1 MTGSRRAHVPQE
13 RIDRRVRR
21 TRELL
26 SNALTSLIL
35 EEGYE
40 RVTVQDICDRADVG
54 RSTFYAHFQD
64 KEELLLSGFDDLQED
79 LRQAFADHEQQTAA
93 RQPGSGSWAALAVI
107 EHLAD
112 YRAVSSMLGRRGSAV
127 AIARL
132 RRILSELLRDHLQ
145 VQLDPTTSTRVP
157 MEVAVEVA
165 VASLLGLID
174 WWLDHDRP
182 YPPQQLEEM
191 YRRLT
196 EPGIRAALRPA

>member
-1 MTGSRRAHVPQE
+1 VPQE

-26 SNALTSLIL
+26 RNALTSLIL

-64 KEELLLSGFDDLQED
+64 KEELLLSGFDGLQED
-79 LRQAFADHEQQTAA
+79 LRQAFADHEQQTPA
-93 RQPGSGSWAALAVI
+93 RQTGSGSWAALAVI

-157 MEVAVEVA
+157 MEVAVEFA

-182 YPPQQLEEM
+182 YPPEQLEGM

>member
-1 MTGSRRAHVPQE
+1 MPE
-13 RIDRRVRR
+13 KRIDRRVRR

-26 SNALTSLIL
+26 RNALTSLIL
-35 EEGYE
+35 EKGYE

-64 KEELLLSGFDDLQED
+64 KEALLLSGFDDLQED

-93 RQPGSGSWAALAVI
+93 RQTGSGSWAALAVI

-127 AIARL
+127 ATSRL

-145 VQLDPTTSTRVP
+145 VQLDPTTSTLVP
-157 MEVAVEVA
+157 IEVAVEVA

-182 YPPQQLEEM
+182 YPPEQLEEM

-196 EPGIRAALRPA
+196 EPGIHAALRPA

>member
-1 MTGSRRAHVPQE
+1 VPQE

-35 EEGYE
+35 EKGYE

-54 RSTFYAHFQD
+54 RSTFYAHFRD
-64 KEELLLSGFDDLQED
+64 KEELLLSGFDDLKEE
-79 LRQAFADHEQQTAA
+79 LRRAFADHEQQTAA
-93 RQPGSGSWAALAVI
+93 RETRSGSWAALAVI
-107 EHLAD
+107 EHLAG

-127 AIARL
+127 AISRL

-145 VQLDPTTSTRVP
+145 VQLGPTTGTRVP
-157 MEVAVEVA
+157 MEVAVEFA

-182 YPPQQLEEM
+182 YPPEQLEEM

>member
-1 MTGSRRAHVPQE
+1 MPQE

-26 SNALTSLIL
+26 RNALTTLIL
-35 EEGYE
+35 EKGYE
-40 RVTVQDICDRADVG
+40 RVAVQDICDRADVG

-64 KEELLLSGFDDLQED
+64 KEELLLSGIDDLQED

-93 RQPGSGSWAALAVI
+93 RPTGSGSWAALAVI

-157 MEVAVEVA
+157 MEVAVEFA

-182 YPPQQLEEM
+182 YPPEQLEEM

>member
-1 MTGSRRAHVPQE
+1 MPEE

-26 SNALTSLIL
+26 RNALTSLIL
-35 EEGYE
+35 EKGYE

-64 KEELLLSGFDDLQED
+64 KEELLLSGFDDLKQE
-79 LRQAFADHEQQTAA
+79 LRQAFADHERQTAA
-93 RQPGSGSWAALAVI
+93 RDPNPGSWAALAVI
-107 EHLAD
+107 KYLAG
-112 YRAVSSMLGRRGSAV
+112 YRAVSSMLGRRGSVV
-127 AIARL
+127 ALARL

-145 VQLDPTTSTRVP
+145 VQLDPTTGTRVP

-182 YPPQQLEEM
+182 YSPEQLEEM

-196 EPGIRAALRPA
+196 EPGIRAALAPA

>member
-1 MTGSRRAHVPQE
+1 VPEE

-21 TRELL
+21 TRESLR
-26 SNALTSLIL
+26 NALTSLIL
-35 EEGYE
+35 EKGYE

-64 KEELLLSGFDDLQED
+64 KEQLLLDGFDDLQEE
-79 LRQAFADHEQQTAA
+79 LRRAFAAHERQTATQDA
-93 RQPGSGSWAALAVI
+93 SSGSWAALAVI
-107 EHLAD
+107 EHLAA

-145 VQLDPTTSTRVP
+145 VQLDPATSTPVP
-157 MEVAVEVA
+157 MEVAVEFA

-174 WWLDHDRP
+174 WWLDHGRP
-182 YPPQQLEEM
+182 YSPQQLEEM

>member
-1 MTGSRRAHVPQE
+1 VPEE

-26 SNALTSLIL
+26 RNALTSLIL
-35 EEGYE
+35 EKGYE

-64 KEELLLSGFDDLQED
+64 KEELLLSGFDDLKQQ
-79 LRQAFADHEQQTAA
+79 LRRAFADHERQTAA
-93 RQPGSGSWAALAVI
+93 RDPNPGSWAALAVI
-107 EHLAD
+107 EHLAG
-112 YRAVSSMLGRRGSAV
+112 YQAVSSMLGRRGSAV
-127 AIARL
+127 ALARL

-145 VQLDPTTSTRVP
+145 VQLDLTTGTRVP
-157 MEVAVEVA
+157 LEVAVEVA

-182 YPPQQLEEM
+182 YPPEQLEEM

>member
-1 MTGSRRAHVPQE
+1 VPE
-13 RIDRRVRR
+13 KRIDRRVRR

-35 EEGYE
+35 EKGYE

-64 KEELLLSGFDDLQED
+64 KEELLLSGFDDLKEE

-93 RQPGSGSWAALAVI
+93 PDTKPGSWAALAVI
-107 EHLAD
+107 EHLAG

-127 AIARL
+127 AISRL

-145 VQLDPTTSTRVP
+145 VQLDPTTGTRVP
-157 MEVAVEVA
+157 MEVAVEFA
-165 VASLLGLID
+165 VAALLGLID

-182 YPPQQLEEM
+182 YPPEQLEEM